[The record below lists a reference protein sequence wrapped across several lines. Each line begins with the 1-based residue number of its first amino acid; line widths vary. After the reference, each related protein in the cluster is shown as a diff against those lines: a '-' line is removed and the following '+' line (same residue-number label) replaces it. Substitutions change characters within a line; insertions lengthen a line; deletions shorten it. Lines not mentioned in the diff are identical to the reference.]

1 MFIPNHKVFEERRE
15 IFLNKLNGRAAIIPS
30 SNLVK
35 HHADCEYPFRQD
47 SNFWY
52 LTGFDEPDSIAL
64 FLSHK
69 PKGERFIL
77 FVNPKDIISEVWHG
91 FRWGIEG
98 AEKEFKA
105 DKAHSINDFKNL
117 LPHYISNSEE
127 IVYSIGKHS
136 KIEKIVL
143 EIFSQQLEARSRV
156 GIGANSIKS
165 PELYLNE
172 MRLIKSDFE
181 INRMREATQI
191 SAEAHELVRES
202 ISLKKNERQ
211 IQGLIEG
218 FFLEKGARGP
228 AYNSIVASGD
238 NACILHY
245 TSNNS
250 DLNKGDLLLVDA
262 GCSLIDYY
270 NGDITRTIPIG
281 GKFSKEQKLIYE
293 IVLEAQKNAIKNSV
307 IGSNST
313 NVHNIALR
321 ILVEGLKELGL
332 LKGDT
337 DGIIEN
343 GSYKHL
349 YMHRTGHWL
358 GLDVHDV
365 GAYRM
370 GDYDVPLQNG
380 MILTV
385 EPGIYIS
392 DRIPVPE
399 GQPCID
405 EKWKGIGIRIEDDVL
420 VNEKD
425 PEILSI
431 AALKEISD
439 LES

>member
-1 MFIPNHKVFEERRE
+1 MFKLNNEIFEKRRE
-15 IFLNKLNGRAAIIPS
+15 IFLNKLDGKAAIIPAAS
-30 SNLVK
+30 LVK

-52 LTGFDEPDSIAL
+52 LTGFDEPDAIAL

-77 FVNPKDIISEVWHG
+77 FVSPKDVISEVWHG

-98 AEKEFKA
+98 AEKDFKA
-105 DKAHSINDFKNL
+105 DKAHSINDIKDL
-117 LPHYISNSEE
+117 LPVYIKGSEE
-127 IVYSIGKHS
+127 IVFSIGKYPR
-136 KIEKIVL
+136 IEKAVL
-143 EIFSQQLEARSRV
+143 EIFTQQLENRSRV
-156 GIGANSIKS
+156 GIGANSIQS
-165 PELYLNE
+165 PEIYLNE
-172 MRLIKSDFE
+172 MRLIKSEFE
-181 INRMREATQI
+181 INRMREAIQI
-191 SAEAHELVRES
+191 SAEAHELVRRS
-202 ISLKKNERQ
+202 ISVKNNERQ

-250 DLNKGDLLLVDA
+250 PLSKKDLLLVDA
-262 GCSLIDYY
+262 GCSLTDYY

-281 GKFSKEQKLIYE
+281 GKFSKEQKLIYQ
-293 IVLEAQKNAIKNSV
+293 IVLDAQKNAIQSAV
-307 IGSNST
+307 IGSNSNT
-313 NVHNIALR
+313 VHNVALK
-321 ILVEGLKELGL
+321 ILVEGLKEIGL
-332 LKGDT
+332 LRGST
-337 DGIIEN
+337 EEIIDN
-343 GSYKHL
+343 GLYKHL

-370 GDYDVPLQNG
+370 GDYEVPLQHG

-392 DRIPVPE
+392 DRIPVPD
-399 GQPCID
+399 GQPTID
-405 EKWKGIGIRIEDDVL
+405 EKWKGIGIRIEDDIL
-420 VNEKD
+420 VTDKE

-431 AALKEISD
+431 AALKEIVD
-439 LES
+439 LEF

>member
-1 MFIPNHKVFEERRE
+1 MLKPKNNIFEERRE
-15 IFLNKLNGRAAIIPS
+15 IFLNKLNGKAAIIPGA
-30 SNLVK
+30 NLVK

-52 LTGFDEPDSIAL
+52 LTGFDEPDAVAL

-77 FVNPKDIISEVWHG
+77 FVAPKDVISEVWHG
-91 FRWGIEG
+91 FRWGLEG
-98 AEKEFKA
+98 AETEFKA
-105 DKAHSINDFKNL
+105 DKAHSINDLKEL
-117 LPHYISNSEE
+117 LPSYLNGSDEM
-127 IVYSIGKHS
+127 VFSIGKNY

-143 EIFSQQLEARSRV
+143 EIFTQQLESRSRL
-156 GIGANSIKS
+156 GIGAKSIKS
-165 PELYLNE
+165 PEIYLND

-181 INRMREATQI
+181 INRMREAVQI
-191 SAEAHELVRES
+191 SAEAHELVRQT
-202 ISLKKNERQ
+202 ISTKSNERQ
-211 IQGLIEG
+211 IQGILEG

-250 DLNKGDLLLVDA
+250 ELNRGDLLLVDA
-262 GCSLIDYY
+262 GCSLSDYY

-281 GKFSKEQKLIYE
+281 GKFSEEQKILYE
-293 IVLEAQKNAIKNSV
+293 IVLDAQKNAIKSAV
-307 IGSNST
+307 KGSNSSK
-313 NVHNIALR
+313 VHFVALK
-321 ILVEGLKELGL
+321 ILVEGLKEIGL
-332 LKGDT
+332 LRGNTED
-337 DGIIEN
+337 IIEN

-370 GDYDVPLQNG
+370 GDYEVPLQNG

-385 EPGIYIS
+385 EPGLYIS
-392 DRIPVPE
+392 DRIPIPE
-399 GQPCID
+399 GQPTID
-405 EKWKGIGIRIEDDVL
+405 KKWKGIGIRIEDDVL
-420 VNEKD
+420 VKD
-425 PEILSI
+425 RQPEVLSK

-439 LES
+439 LEF

>member
-1 MFIPNHKVFEERRE
+1 MFKTNIKVFEERRE
-15 IFLNKLNGRAAIIPS
+15 IFLRKLDGKAAIIPS
-30 SNLVK
+30 SCLVK

-64 FLSHK
+64 FLSNK
-69 PKGERFIL
+69 PEGERFIL
-77 FVNPKDIISEVWHG
+77 FVAPKDVISEVWNG

-98 AEKEFKA
+98 AEKEFKV
-105 DKAHSINDFKNL
+105 DKAHSINDFKRL
-117 LPHYISNSEE
+117 LPSYIEDSEE

-156 GIGANSIKS
+156 GIGADSIKS
-165 PELYLNE
+165 PEIYLNE

-202 ISLKKNERQ
+202 ISSKKNERQ

-245 TSNNS
+245 TLNNAE
-250 DLNKGDLLLVDA
+250 LNNGDLLLVDA

-281 GKFSKEQKLIYE
+281 GKFSKEQRLIYE
-293 IVLEAQKNAIKNSV
+293 IVLEAQKTAIKCAV
-307 IGSNST
+307 RGSNAT
-313 NVHNIALR
+313 NVHNVALR
-321 ILVEGLKELGL
+321 ILVEGLKDIGL
-332 LKGDT
+332 LRGDT
-337 DGIIEN
+337 DGIIKN

-370 GDYDVPLQNG
+370 GEYDVPLQNG

-399 GQPCID
+399 GQPSID

-420 VNEKD
+420 VNEKE

>member
-1 MFIPNHKVFEERRE
+1 MFNLNNKIFEKRRE
-15 IFLNKLNGRAAIIPS
+15 IFLNKLDGKAAIIPAAS
-30 SNLVK
+30 LVR

-52 LTGFDEPDSIAL
+52 LTGFDEPDAIAL

-77 FVNPKDIISEVWHG
+77 FVSPKDIISEVWHG

-105 DKAHSINDFKNL
+105 DKAHSINDIKDL
-117 LPHYISNSEE
+117 LPIYIEGSDE
-127 IVYSIGKHS
+127 IVFSIGKYPR
-136 KIEKIVL
+136 IEKAVL
-143 EIFSQQLEARSRV
+143 EIFTQQLENRSRV
-156 GIGANSIKS
+156 GIGANSIQS
-165 PELYLNE
+165 PESYLNE
-172 MRLIKSDFE
+172 MRLIKSEFE
-181 INRMREATQI
+181 INRMREAIQI

-202 ISLKKNERQ
+202 ISLKNNERQ

-250 DLNKGDLLLVDA
+250 PLNKRDLLLVDA
-262 GCSLIDYY
+262 GCSLTDYY

-281 GKFSKEQKLIYE
+281 GKFSKEQKIIYE
-293 IVLEAQKNAIKNSV
+293 IVLDAQKNAIESAV
-307 IGSNST
+307 IGSNSST
-313 NVHNIALR
+313 VHNVALK
-321 ILVEGLKELGL
+321 ILVEGLKEIGL
-332 LKGDT
+332 LRGST
-337 DGIIEN
+337 EEIIDN
-343 GSYKHL
+343 GLYKHL

-370 GDYDVPLQNG
+370 GEYEVQLQNG

-392 DRIPVPE
+392 DRIPVPD
-399 GQPCID
+399 GQPSID
-405 EKWKGIGIRIEDDVL
+405 EKWKGIGIRIEDDIL
-420 VNEKD
+420 VKD
-425 PEILSI
+425 KEPENLSI
-431 AALKEISD
+431 AALKEIAD
-439 LES
+439 LEF

>member
-1 MFIPNHKVFEERRE
+1 MFKPNNIVFEERRE
-15 IFLNKLNGRAAIIPS
+15 IFLNKLNGEAAIIPAA
-30 SNLVK
+30 NLVK

-52 LTGFDEPDSIAL
+52 LTGFDEPDAIAV

-77 FVNPKDIISEVWHG
+77 FVSSKDVISEVWHG
-91 FRWGIEG
+91 YRWGLEG
-98 AEKEFKA
+98 AEKVFKA
-105 DKAHSINDFKNL
+105 DKAHSIDDLKNL
-117 LPHYISNSEE
+117 LPSYIKGSEAL
-127 IVYSIGKHS
+127 VFSIGKHP
-136 KIEKIVL
+136 KVEKIVL
-143 EIFSQQLEARSRV
+143 DIFSKQLENSSRV
-156 GIGANSIKS
+156 GVGLDSIKS
-165 PELYLNE
+165 PEIYLNE
-172 MRLIKSDFE
+172 MRLIKSQFE
-181 INRMREATQI
+181 INRMRKASQI
-191 SAEAHELVRES
+191 SAEAHELVREFVS
-202 ISLKKNERQ
+202 IKNNERQ

-245 TSNNS
+245 SSNNS
-250 DLNKGDLLLVDA
+250 PLIKGNLLLVDA

-281 GKFSKEQKLIYE
+281 GKFTAEQKIIYE
-293 IVLEAQKNAIKNSV
+293 IVLDAQKKAIESV
-307 IGSNST
+307 VKGSNSCA
-313 NVHNIALR
+313 VHNVALR
-321 ILVEGLKELGL
+321 ILVEGLKEVGL
-332 LKGDT
+332 LKGNVEE
-337 DGIIEN
+337 IIEN

-370 GDYDVPLQNG
+370 GDYEVPLQNG

-392 DRIPVPE
+392 DRIPVPD
-399 GQPCID
+399 GQPNID
-405 EKWKGIGIRIEDDVL
+405 DRWKGIGIRIEDDVL
-420 VNEKD
+420 VKD
-425 PEILSI
+425 KNPEVLSK

-439 LES
+439 IEF

>member
-1 MFIPNHKVFEERRE
+1 MFRTNNKVFEERRE
-15 IFLNKLNGRAAIIPS
+15 IFLKKLNGKVAIIPS
-30 SNLVK
+30 ASLVK

-77 FVNPKDIISEVWHG
+77 FVAPKDIISEVWHG

-98 AEKEFKA
+98 AEREFKA
-105 DKAHSINDFKNL
+105 DKAHSIHDFKAL
-117 LPHYISNSEE
+117 LSSYIGNSEE
-127 IVYSIGKHS
+127 IVYSIGKHP

-156 GIGANSIKS
+156 GIGPNSIKS
-165 PELYLNE
+165 PEIYLNE
-172 MRLIKSDFE
+172 MRLIKNDFE
-181 INRMREATQI
+181 INRMREASQI

-202 ISLKKNERQ
+202 IASKKNERQ

-245 TSNNS
+245 TLNNS
-250 DLNKGDLLLVDA
+250 DLKNGDLLLVDA

-281 GKFSKEQKLIYE
+281 GKFSREQKLIYE
-293 IVLEAQKNAIKNSV
+293 IVLEAQKTAIKNSV
-307 IGSNST
+307 KGSNAT
-313 NVHNIALR
+313 NVHNVALR
-321 ILVEGLKELGL
+321 ILVEGLKEIGL
-332 LKGDT
+332 LRGDT
-337 DGIIEN
+337 DGIIEK
-343 GSYKHL
+343 GAYKHL

-370 GDYDVPLQNG
+370 GEYDVPLQNG

-399 GQPCID
+399 GQPSID

-420 VNEKD
+420 VNDKK
-425 PEILSI
+425 PEILSK

>member
-1 MFIPNHKVFEERRE
+1 MLKPNTKVFEERRE
-15 IFLNKLNGRAAIIPS
+15 VFLKKLNGKAAIIPS
-30 SNLVK
+30 SRLVK

-64 FLSHK
+64 FLSNK
-69 PKGERFIL
+69 PKGERYIL
-77 FVNPKDIISEVWHG
+77 FVAPKDIISEVWHG

-98 AEKEFKA
+98 AESEFKA
-105 DKAHSINDFKNL
+105 DKAHSINDFKQL
-117 LPHYISNSEE
+117 LPSYISDYEE

-136 KIEKIVL
+136 QIEKVVL
-143 EIFSQQLEARSRV
+143 EIFSQQLESRSRV
-156 GIGANSIKS
+156 GVGANSIKS
-165 PELYLNE
+165 PEIYLNE
-172 MRLIKSDFE
+172 MRLIKSEFE

-191 SAEAHELVRES
+191 SAEAHELVRKS
-202 ISLKKNERQ
+202 IHSKKNERQ

-245 TSNNS
+245 TLNNS

-281 GKFSKEQKLIYE
+281 GKFTTEQKLIYE
-293 IVLEAQKNAIKNSV
+293 IVLEAQKTAIKNSV
-307 IGSNST
+307 KGATST
-313 NVHNIALR
+313 LVHNVALR
-321 ILVEGLKELGL
+321 ILVDGLKEIGL
-332 LKGDT
+332 LRGDT

-343 GSYKHL
+343 ESYKHL
-349 YMHRTGHWL
+349 YMHKTGHWL

-370 GDYDVPLQNG
+370 GEYDVPLQNG

-399 GQPCID
+399 GQPSIG
-405 EKWKGIGIRIEDDVL
+405 EQWKGIGIRIEDDVL
-420 VNEKD
+420 VNDKE
-425 PEILSI
+425 PEILSF

>member
-1 MFIPNHKVFEERRE
+1 MFRPNIKVFQERRE
-15 IFLNKLNGRAAIIPS
+15 IFLKKLNGKVAIIPS
-30 SNLVK
+30 SSLVK

-77 FVNPKDIISEVWHG
+77 FVAPKDIISEVWHG

-98 AEKEFKA
+98 AEREFKA
-105 DKAHSINDFKNL
+105 DKAHSIKDFEAL
-117 LPHYISNSEE
+117 LPSYIGNSEE
-127 IVYSIGKHS
+127 IVFSIGKHS

-143 EIFSQQLEARSRV
+143 EVFSQQLEARSRF
-156 GIGANSIKS
+156 GIGVNSIKS
-165 PELYLNE
+165 PEIYLNQ
-172 MRLIKSDFE
+172 MRLIKSDYE
-181 INRMREATQI
+181 INRMREAIQI
-191 SAEAHELVRES
+191 SAEAHELVRKS
-202 ISLKKNERQ
+202 VSSKKNERQ

-245 TSNNS
+245 TLNNS
-250 DLNKGDLLLVDA
+250 DLHKGDLLLVDA
-262 GCSLIDYY
+262 GCSLVDYY

-281 GKFSKEQKLIYE
+281 GKFSKEQKIIYE

-307 IGSNST
+307 IGSNTT
-313 NVHNIALR
+313 NVHNVALR
-321 ILVEGLKELGL
+321 ILVEGLKEIGL
-332 LKGDT
+332 LSGDT

-370 GDYDVPLQNG
+370 GEYDVPLQNG

-399 GQPCID
+399 GQPRID

-420 VNEKD
+420 VNEKE
-425 PEILSI
+425 PEILSF

-439 LES
+439 LEF

>member
-1 MFIPNHKVFEERRE
+1 MFKPNNNVFEERRE
-15 IFLNKLNGRAAIIPS
+15 IFLNKLNGKAAIIPS
-30 SNLVK
+30 ANLVK

-52 LTGFDEPDSIAL
+52 LTGFDEPNSVAL

-77 FVNPKDIISEVWHG
+77 FVAPKDVIGEVWHG
-91 FRWGIEG
+91 FRWGLKG
-98 AEKEFKA
+98 AENVFKA
-105 DKAHSINDFKNL
+105 DKAHSIDDFKKL
-117 LPHYISNSEE
+117 LPSYMKGADE
-127 IVYSIGKHS
+127 IIFSIGKHIG
-136 KIEKIVL
+136 IETIVL
-143 EIFSQQLEARSRV
+143 EIFSRQLEGRSRV
-156 GIGANSIKS
+156 GSGANSITS
-165 PELYLNE
+165 PEIYLNE
-172 MRLIKSDFE
+172 MRLIKSDYE

-191 SAEAHELVRES
+191 SAEAHELVRKYVS
-202 ISLKKNERQ
+202 SKSNERQ

-218 FFLEKGARGP
+218 FFLDKGARGP

-245 TSNNS
+245 TLNNS
-250 DLNKGDLLLVDA
+250 ELKKGDLLLVDA
-262 GCSLIDYY
+262 GCSLTDYY

-281 GKFSKEQKLIYE
+281 GKFSTEQKIIYE
-293 IVLEAQKNAIKNSV
+293 IVLEAQKNAIKNAV
-307 IGSNST
+307 TGSNSSK
-313 NVHNIALR
+313 VHDIALR
-321 ILVEGLKELGL
+321 ILVEGLREIGL
-332 LKGDT
+332 LRGDT
-337 DGIIEN
+337 DGIIEQ

-370 GDYDVPLQNG
+370 GDYDVPLRNG

-392 DRIPVPE
+392 DRIPIPD
-399 GQPCID
+399 GQPLID
-405 EKWKGIGIRIEDDVL
+405 ERWKGIGIRIEDDVL
-420 VNEKD
+420 INGGEPD
-425 PEILSI
+425 ILSA
-431 AALKEISD
+431 AALKEICD

>member
-1 MFIPNHKVFEERRE
+1 MFKTNTKIFEERRE
-15 IFLNKLNGRAAIIPS
+15 IFLKKLNGKAAIIS
-30 SNLVK
+30 SSSLVN

-64 FLSHK
+64 FLSNK
-69 PKGERFIL
+69 PKGERYIL
-77 FVNPKDIISEVWHG
+77 FVAPKDIISEVWHG
-91 FRWGIEG
+91 FRWGVEG
-98 AEKEFKA
+98 AEREFKA
-105 DKAHSINDFKNL
+105 DKAHSISDFKRL
-117 LPHYISNSEE
+117 LPVYISDSED
-127 IVYSIGKHS
+127 IVYSQNKHS
-136 KIEKIVL
+136 KFEKIVL
-143 EIFSQQLEARSRV
+143 EIFSKQIEARSKE
-156 GIGANSIKS
+156 GKEEINIES
-165 PELYLNE
+165 PEIYLNE

-181 INRMREATQI
+181 ISRMREATQI

-245 TSNNS
+245 TLNNS

-262 GCSLIDYY
+262 GCSLMDYY

-281 GKFSKEQKLIYE
+281 GKFSKEQKIIYE
-293 IVLEAQKNAIKNSV
+293 IVLEAQKNAIKHSV
-307 IGSNST
+307 KGSNTT
-313 NVHNIALR
+313 NVHNVALR
-321 ILVEGLKELGL
+321 ILVDGLKEIGL
-332 LKGDT
+332 LRGDT

-370 GDYDVPLQNG
+370 GEYDVPLQNG

-399 GQPCID
+399 GQPSID
-405 EKWKGIGIRIEDDVL
+405 EKWKGIGIRIEDDIL
-420 VNEKD
+420 VKEKE

-439 LES
+439 LEY

>member
-1 MFIPNHKVFEERRE
+1 MFKPNNKVFEERRE
-15 IFLNKLNGRAAIIPS
+15 IFFNKLDGKAAIIPGAK
-30 SNLVK
+30 LVK

-52 LTGFDEPDSIAL
+52 LTGFDEPDAIAL
-64 FLSHK
+64 FLSHM

-77 FVNPKDIISEVWHG
+77 FVAPKDAISEVWHG
-91 FRWGIEG
+91 FRWGLEG

-105 DKAHSINDFKNL
+105 DKAHSINDLKAL
-117 LPHYISNSEE
+117 LPSYIKGSEE
-127 IVYSIGKHS
+127 LVFSIGKHPG
-136 KIEKIVL
+136 IEKIVL
-143 EIFSQQLEARSRV
+143 DIFKHQLENRSRI
-156 GIGANSIKS
+156 GFGANSIKS
-165 PELYLNE
+165 PEIYLNE
-172 MRLIKSDFE
+172 MRLIKSQFE
-181 INRMREATQI
+181 INRMRVATEI

-202 ISLKKNERQ
+202 ISAKNNERQ

-250 DLNKGDLLLVDA
+250 PLKKGDLLLVDA
-262 GCSLIDYY
+262 GCSLDDYY

-281 GKFSKEQKLIYE
+281 GKFSMEQKVLYE
-293 IVLEAQKNAIKNSV
+293 IVLDAQKNAIRNAV
-307 IGSNST
+307 IGSNSSK
-313 NVHNIALR
+313 VHNVALK
-321 ILVEGLKELGL
+321 ILVEGLKDIGL
-332 LKGDT
+332 LRGNT
-337 DGIIEN
+337 EEIIDN
-343 GSYKHL
+343 GLYKHL
-349 YMHRTGHWL
+349 YMHKTGHWL

-370 GDYDVPLQNG
+370 GDYEVPLQNG

-399 GQPCID
+399 GQPSID
-405 EKWKGIGIRIEDDVL
+405 EKWKGIGIRIEDDILVKEKQPEVL
-420 VNEKD
+420 SKN
-425 PEILSI
+425 
-431 AALKEISD
+431 ALKEVSD
-439 LES
+439 LEF

>member
-1 MFIPNHKVFEERRE
+1 MFKPNNKVFEERRE
-15 IFLNKLNGRAAIIPS
+15 TFLKKLNGRVAIIPS
-30 SNLVK
+30 SCLVK

-77 FVNPKDIISEVWHG
+77 FVAPKDIISEVWHG

-98 AEKEFKA
+98 AEREFKA
-105 DKAHSINDFKNL
+105 DKAHSIDDFKSL
-117 LPHYISNSEE
+117 LPAYIGDSEE
-127 IVYSIGKHS
+127 IVFSIGKYS
-136 KIEKIVL
+136 RIEKIVL
-143 EIFSQQLEARSRV
+143 EIFSKQLEGRSRL
-156 GIGANSIKS
+156 GKGANSIKS
-165 PELYLNE
+165 PEIYLNE
-172 MRLIKSDFE
+172 MRLIKSEFE

-202 ISLKKNERQ
+202 ISSKKNERQ

-245 TSNNS
+245 TLNNS
-250 DLNKGDLLLVDA
+250 DLNKGDLLLIDA

-281 GKFSKEQKLIYE
+281 GKFSREQKIIYE
-293 IVLEAQKNAIKNSV
+293 IVLEAQKTAIKNSV
-307 IGSNST
+307 VGSNST
-313 NVHNIALR
+313 NVHNVALR
-321 ILVEGLKELGL
+321 ILVEGLKEIGL
-332 LKGDT
+332 LRGDT

-370 GDYDVPLQNG
+370 GEYDVPLQNG

-392 DRIPVPE
+392 DRIPIPK
-399 GQPCID
+399 GQPSID
-405 EKWKGIGIRIEDDVL
+405 ERWKGIGIRIEDDIL
-420 VNEKD
+420 VNEKE
-425 PEILSI
+425 PEILSF

-439 LES
+439 LEF

>member
-1 MFIPNHKVFEERRE
+1 MFRTNSKVFEERRE
-15 IFLNKLNGRAAIIPS
+15 TFLKNLNGKVAIIPS

-77 FVNPKDIISEVWHG
+77 FVAPKDIISEVWHG
-91 FRWGIEG
+91 FRWGVEG
-98 AEKEFKA
+98 AEREFKA
-105 DKAHSINDFKNL
+105 DKAHPINDFKAL
-117 LPHYISNSEE
+117 LPNYIKNVEE
-127 IVYSIGKHS
+127 IVFSIGKHS
-136 KIEKIVL
+136 AIEKIVL
-143 EIFSQQLEARSRV
+143 EIFSQQLEVRSRV

-165 PELYLNE
+165 PEIYLNE

-181 INRMREATQI
+181 INRMRVATQI

-202 ISLKKNERQ
+202 ISSKKNERQ

-245 TSNNS
+245 TLNNS
-250 DLNKGDLLLVDA
+250 DLNEGDLLLVDA

-270 NGDITRTIPIG
+270 NGDITRTLPIG

-293 IVLEAQKNAIKNSV
+293 IVLEAQKTAIKNSV
-307 IGSNST
+307 IGSNSSK
-313 NVHNIALR
+313 VHNVALR

-332 LKGDT
+332 LRGDT

-370 GDYDVPLQNG
+370 GEYDVPLQNG

-399 GQPCID
+399 GQPSID
-405 EKWKGIGIRIEDDVL
+405 QKWKGIGIRIEDDVL
-420 VNEKD
+420 VNEKE
-425 PEILSI
+425 PEILSC

>member
-1 MFIPNHKVFEERRE
+1 MFNTNSKVFEERRE
-15 IFLNKLNGRAAIIPS
+15 IFLKKLNGKAAIIPS
-30 SNLVK
+30 SNLVQ

-64 FLSHK
+64 FLSNK
-69 PKGERFIL
+69 PIGERFIL
-77 FVNPKDIISEVWHG
+77 FVAPKDIISEVWHG

-98 AEKEFKA
+98 AEREFKA
-105 DKAHSINDFKNL
+105 DKAHSINDFQRL
-117 LPHYISNSEE
+117 LPAYISDSEE
-127 IVYSIGKHS
+127 IAFAIGKHF

-165 PELYLNE
+165 PEIYLNE
-172 MRLIKSDFE
+172 MRLIKSEFE

-191 SAEAHELVRES
+191 SAEAHELVRNS
-202 ISLKKNERQ
+202 VSSKKNERQ

-245 TSNNS
+245 TLNNS
-250 DLNKGDLLLVDA
+250 ELNHGDLLLVDA

-293 IVLEAQKNAIKNSV
+293 IVLEAQKTAIKHS
-307 IGSNST
+307 IKGSNTT

-321 ILVEGLKELGL
+321 ILIEGLKEIGL
-332 LKGDT
+332 LRGDT
-337 DGIIEN
+337 DGIIEKE
-343 GSYKHL
+343 SYKHL

-370 GDYDVPLQNG
+370 GEYDVPLQNG

-392 DRIPVPE
+392 DRVPVPE
-399 GQPCID
+399 GQPSID

-420 VNEKD
+420 VNEKE
-425 PEILSI
+425 PEILSS

-439 LES
+439 LEF

>member
-1 MFIPNHKVFEERRE
+1 MQKTNNKIFEERRE
-15 IFLNKLNGRAAIIPS
+15 IFLNKLDGKAAIIPGA
-30 SNLVK
+30 NLVQ

-52 LTGFDEPDSIAL
+52 LTGFDEPDTVAL

-77 FVNPKDIISEVWHG
+77 FVAPKDIISEVWHG
-91 FRWGIEG
+91 FRWGLEG

-105 DKAHSINDFKNL
+105 DKAHPINDFKDL
-117 LPHYISNSEE
+117 LPGYLEGTDE
-127 IVYSIGKHS
+127 LVFSIGKNI

-143 EIFSQQLEARSRV
+143 EIFSKQLESRSRV
-156 GIGANSIKS
+156 GIGAKSIQS
-165 PELYLNE
+165 PEIFLNE

-181 INRMREATQI
+181 ISRMREATQI
-191 SAEAHELVRES
+191 SAEAHELVRRS
-202 ISLKKNERQ
+202 ISSKKNERQ
-211 IQGLIEG
+211 IQGIIEG
-218 FFLEKGARGP
+218 FFLDKGARGP

-245 TSNNS
+245 TSNDS

-262 GCSLIDYY
+262 GCSLSDYY

-281 GKFSKEQKLIYE
+281 GKFSKEQKVIYE
-293 IVLEAQKNAIKNSV
+293 IVLHAQKSAIKSAV
-307 IGSNST
+307 IGSNSSK
-313 NVHNIALR
+313 VHSVALNIL
-321 ILVEGLKELGL
+321 IEGLKDIGL
-332 LKGDT
+332 LRGNT
-337 DGIIEN
+337 DEIIEN
-343 GSYKHL
+343 GLYKHL

-370 GDYDVPLQNG
+370 GDYEVPLRNG

-385 EPGIYIS
+385 EPGLYIS
-392 DRIPVPE
+392 DRIPVPK
-399 GQPCID
+399 GQPSID
-405 EKWKGIGIRIEDDVL
+405 EKWKGIGIRIEDDIL
-420 VNEKD
+420 VKD
-425 PEILSI
+425 RQPEILSK

-439 LES
+439 LEF

>member
-1 MFIPNHKVFEERRE
+1 MFRTNIEVFEERRE
-15 IFLNKLNGRAAIIPS
+15 IFFNKLDGKAAIIPGA
-30 SNLVK
+30 NLVK

-52 LTGFDEPDSIAL
+52 LTGFDEPDAIAL

-77 FVNPKDIISEVWHG
+77 FVAPKDIVSEVWHG

-105 DKAHSINDFKNL
+105 DKAHSINDLKDL
-117 LPHYISNSEE
+117 LPSYISGSDEL
-127 IVYSIGKHS
+127 VFSIGKHLS
-136 KIEKIVL
+136 IERIVL
-143 EIFSQQLEARSRV
+143 ELFSKQLENRSRL
-156 GIGANSIKS
+156 GIGANCIKS
-165 PELYLNE
+165 PEIYLND
-172 MRLIKSDFE
+172 MRLIKSEFE
-181 INRMREATQI
+181 INRMRKATQI
-191 SAEAHELVRES
+191 SAEAHELVRK
-202 ISLKKNERQ
+202 SLSSKKNERQ

-218 FFLEKGARGP
+218 YFLEKGARGP

-250 DLNKGDLLLVDA
+250 HLNKGDLLLVDA
-262 GCSLIDYY
+262 GCSLTDYY

-281 GKFSKEQKLIYE
+281 GKFTKEQKVIYE
-293 IVLEAQKNAIKNSV
+293 IVLDAQKSAIKSAIV
-307 IGSNST
+307 GSNSST
-313 NVHNIALR
+313 VHNVALK

-332 LKGDT
+332 LIGNT
-337 DGIIEN
+337 EEIIEH
-343 GSYKHL
+343 GLYKHF

-370 GDYDVPLQNG
+370 GDYEVPLQNG

-399 GQPCID
+399 GQPVID

-420 VNEKD
+420 VKD
-425 PEILSI
+425 EYPEVLSHS
-431 AALKEISD
+431 ALKEISD
-439 LES
+439 LEF